1 MVKVNVSNASSQSSQ
16 DNSCVGD
23 AKADQCKEPDGG
35 ERTEEKST
43 LNGSPRHNS
52 VKSLSVEASSLNDD
66 LLSVVSSSKLRYG
79 AAATVGRSTSV
90 TRPSF
95 ESFSLRPSLD
105 PSSVFIAGA
114 RNNISTMLDIET
126 ASPTGSGV
134 NYSPLGQNSIFE
146 IVMNTRR
153 KGWLR
158 APTVQDIPPVPLS
171 KDMPEGDWKTRLGS
185 YVSRI
190 SDGYTTFQNTNTL
203 ASMNRSHQLKK
214 LERYDRTESAVS
226 ADEEDTE
233 EDAFSSSKMLEDIPS
248 VYFNEDF
255 QLDNPR
261 VFHKVVED
269 INLQLDSLTIA
280 SQSQRAAAY
289 KDLQERLNFYLD
301 TIENIL
307 IVDISKSSHKFLDA
321 LEDVGTIKDEAQSVL
336 TKLDQLKTELETED
350 RERLQKRLRLSQKL
364 TRIRNI
370 ERLEQGLLQLHVVLK
385 QIEECRRLYDAG
397 EYTPCL
403 KHITSVELLISGNIG
418 NDELAQEW
426 THGWPYSLQDLS
438 RIPSLAPKRE
448 YLSNVRIEIGGKL
461 SLALVDLLLSDLR
474 AYATNQTVKGTLNR
488 LQSQTKGG
496 RTYWDIELAF
506 REKVTDI
513 IQRLI
518 KCEELTSAFQLYQDK
533 FIVELKSIIKK
544 HLPKDQP
551 SSENSLNDGD
561 SVAEP
566 TRPPTPSNTGTA
578 STGSKLS
585 RLIREQTPAEFQEM
599 LTNIITE
606 ESNALRRLSRHQ
618 KLLLD
623 VSLTELASDS
633 SQYDM
638 IMLLDIRRSIN
649 EGIRIIQLRL
659 GKVIAVRRDFT
670 SQLPPRQFIRFYM
683 VCALFIQECE
693 SLSGDLLTKYLADV
707 LMMQVRNYIST
718 FAMSNMEQLQHSI
731 DSDRWI
737 PYIVDTTDQSDVN
750 DIVSCTDIDPLNWVH
765 ARDLAIES
773 SPAASPSPPVSQS
786 SSLTSPSAPS
796 PSFTSTTGHKRSVVV
811 GDKTFVAS
819 ESLIICLRMLSALLL
834 LSLNLPSNHL
844 SLLEKAVLDLLRC
857 FNIRAMSS
865 AASTNDKKPS
875 SATKNLSIMGES
887 LDCLSEMIGLVQG
900 FYQRLEALHKDF
912 QALPPH
918 TYAVLAQQFRRSS
931 DKLYQAHAP
940 PPPPI

>member
-1 MVKVNVSNASSQSSQ
+1 MVKVNVSNASSRSSQ
-16 DNSCVGD
+16 DNSCAGD
-23 AKADQCKEPDGG
+23 AKADQRKETDGG
-35 ERTEEKST
+35 ERGDEKST
-43 LNGSPRHNS
+43 VNDSPRHNS

-79 AAATVGRSTSV
+79 TAATVGRSTSV

-105 PSSVFIAGA
+105 PSSVLVAGG
-114 RNNISTMLDIET
+114 RNNISAMLDIDM
-126 ASPTGSGV
+126 ASPSGSGV

-185 YVSRI
+185 YVDRI
-190 SDGYTTFQNTNTL
+190 SEGYTTFQNTNTL
-203 ASMNRSHQLKK
+203 TSMNRSHQLKK
-214 LERYDRTESAVS
+214 LERYDRTQLAGC

-261 VFHKVVED
+261 VFRKVVED
-269 INLQLDSLTIA
+269 IDLQLGSLTIA
-280 SQSQRAAAY
+280 SQPQRAAAY
-289 KDLQERLNFYLD
+289 KDLQDRLNFYLD

-321 LEDVGTIKDEAQSVL
+321 LEDVGTIKEEAQIVL
-336 TKLDQLKTELETED
+336 TKLDRLQVELETED
-350 RERLQKRLRLSQKL
+350 RERLQKRLRLLQKL

-385 QIEECRRLYDAG
+385 QIEECRRLYDSDD
-397 EYTPCL
+397 YTTCL
-403 KHITSVELLISGNIG
+403 KYISSVELLISGNVED
-418 NDELAQEW
+418 DEISREW

-438 RIPSLAPKRE
+438 SIPALAPKRE

-461 SLALVDLLLSDLR
+461 SLALVELLLSDLR
-474 AYATNQTVKGTLNR
+474 AYAAKQTVRETLER
-488 LQSQTKGG
+488 LQSQTKGE
-496 RTYWDIELAF
+496 RTYWDIDLEF
-506 REKVTDI
+506 RQKVNDI

-533 FIVELKSIIKK
+533 FITELKSIIKR
-544 HLPKDQP
+544 HLPKEQP
-551 SSENSLNDGD
+551 SSENSLNDGE
-561 SVAEP
+561 SVPEP
-566 TRPPTPSNTGTA
+566 SRPPTPSNKGTA
-578 STGSKLS
+578 SNGSKLS
-585 RLIREQTPAEFQEM
+585 RLIREQTPGEFQEM

-623 VSLTELASDS
+623 VSLTELPSDT

-638 IMLLDIRRSIN
+638 IMQLDIRRSIN

-670 SQLPPRQFIRFYM
+670 SQLPHLQFLRFYM

-707 LMMQVRNYIST
+707 LTMQVRNYIST
-718 FAMSNMEQLQHSI
+718 FSVNNMEQLQQSI
-731 DSDRWI
+731 DADRWI
-737 PYIVDTTDQSDVN
+737 PYIVETTDQSDVN
-750 DIVSCTDIDPLNWVH
+750 DIVSCPDIDPLNWVR
-765 ARDLAIES
+765 ARDLAVENL
-773 SPAASPSPPVSQS
+773 PATSPSPAISQG
-786 SSLTSPSAPS
+786 SSLSPSPAPS
-796 PSFTSTTGHKRSVVV
+796 RSFSSTTGHKRSVVV

-819 ESLIICLRMLSALLL
+819 ESLIVCLRMLCALLL
-834 LSLNLPSNHL
+834 LSLNLPSTYL

-857 FNIRAMSS
+857 FNMRAMSS
-865 AASTNDKKPS
+865 AASAHDKKPS

-918 TYAVLAQQFRRSS
+918 TYAVLTQQFRRSS

-940 PPPPI
+940 PPPI